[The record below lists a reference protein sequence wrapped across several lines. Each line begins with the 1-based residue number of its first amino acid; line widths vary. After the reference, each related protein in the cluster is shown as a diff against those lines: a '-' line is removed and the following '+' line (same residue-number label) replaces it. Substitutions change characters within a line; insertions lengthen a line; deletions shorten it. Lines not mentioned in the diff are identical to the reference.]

1 MKKMD
6 TMDERERIGFR
17 ISEIRKEKGLSQG
30 ELAEKSGLKQN
41 AISRIEKGKFNVGFD
56 TLQKIAEVFGK
67 KVDLI

>member
-1 MKKMD
+1 MMN
-6 TMDERERIGFR
+6 ERERIGLR
-17 ISEIRKEKGLSQG
+17 IAEIRKEKGLSQG
-30 ELAEKSGLKQN
+30 ELAEKSGLRQN